1 MTYTVA
7 ASLQEAVFTRLTS
20 DVALG
25 ALVGAAIFDALPGG
39 AVPPLYVTL
48 GPEEVRARGDGSAG
62 GAWHRLTVTV
72 VSDGAGFLEA
82 KRVAAAVSD
91 ALDGAQMSLGHGSLV
106 GVQFWRA
113 RARRE
118 TGGDRRRID
127 LIFRARVDDGA

>member
-20 DVALG
+20 DAALAG
-25 ALVGAAIFDALPGG
+25 LVGGEIFDALPGG

-48 GPEEVRARGDGSAG
+48 GPEEVRARGDATAG

-72 VSDGAGFLEA
+72 VSDEAGFLRA
-82 KRVAAAVSD
+82 KRVAGAVSD
-91 ALDGAQMSLGHGSLV
+91 ALEGAQMSLGHGTLV
-106 GVQFWRA
+106 GVRFWRA

-118 TGGDRRRID
+118 TGGSRRRID
-127 LIFRARVDDGA
+127 LTFRARVDDGA

>member
-1 MTYTVA
+1 MSYTVA
-7 ASLQEAVFTRLTS
+7 ANLQEAVFTRLTA
-20 DVALG
+20 DAALG
-25 ALVGAAIFDALPGG
+25 ALVGGAIFDALPGG

-48 GPEEVRARGDGSAG
+48 GPEEVRARGDGTAG

-82 KRVAAAVSD
+82 KRVAGAVSD
-91 ALDGAQMSLGHGSLV
+91 ALEGAQMMLGQSTLV

-118 TGGDRRRID
+118 TGGSRRRID
-127 LIFRARVDDGA
+127 LTFRARVDDGA